1 MKHGTKLVEGRSV
14 SRRFCGI
21 ELVRDTKERRWRG
34 NVLDL
39 NAGSDVDGG
48 MSGDTINTGVAVQ
61 VLVKSEL
68 EDGGTTVA
76 ISGNGVERIC
86 LFVN

>member
-1 MKHGTKLVEGRSV
+1 M
-14 SRRFCGI
+14 
-21 ELVRDTKERRWRG
+21 
-34 NVLDL
+34 DL